1 MLLFEC
7 LNIHLL
13 SNPILAK
20 TMQSLHITM
29 FYQYIYTQETEF
41 SVLFIKLSQSQSL
54 SHPIYASNYLLA
66 LHLLDYKAR
75 SRVRHTERK
84 SEFLLNSG
92 PIRNVN
98 NFEIRLIFPQLHTAK
113 APYVAT
119 R

>member
-1 MLLFEC
+1 M
-7 LNIHLL
+7 I
-13 SNPILAK
+13 PI
-20 TMQSLHITM
+20 
-29 FYQYIYTQETEF
+29 
-41 SVLFIKLSQSQSL
+41 SQSL

-98 NFEIRLIFPQLHTAK
+98 NFEISLNSTLPKLLRLPQDDWNK
-113 APYVAT
+113 EVRKRYIGNP
-119 R
+119 